1 MSDKKAPNSF
11 EHDFYQ
17 FIVSRVEASDF
28 TLPGNDMEYKRLD
41 EEHSEVVNKIE
52 AAAGKNLY
60 LQYEAIETAMTG
72 IQIERAYVQGFIDS
86 MKINKITMDIAV
98 AGRGK

>member
-1 MSDKKAPNSF
+1 MSAKGAPNTF

-17 FIVSRVEASDF
+17 FIISRVEASDF
-28 TLPGNDMEYKRLD
+28 TLPGNDLEYNRLD
-41 EEHSEVVNKIE
+41 REHSEMIDKIVV
-52 AAAGKNLY
+52 AAGQNLY
-60 LQYEAIETAMTG
+60 MQYEAIETAMTG

-86 MKINKITMDIAV
+86 MKINNITMDIAV